1 MKSTLRRTWAEID
14 LDALAFNYQT
24 LCAHMGDS
32 TGFLGVVKGDAYGHG
47 AIQVSKLLQEMGT
60 RYLAVSSV
68 DEACELRLGG
78 IRIPIL
84 LLGIT
89 PANQAGIL
97 REFSLTQ
104 AVYNEE
110 MAAKLSS
117 AALTAGGKVKVHI
130 KLDTGMSRLGLLC
143 DEDHFEET
151 VEAIC
156 RISMFPGLDV
166 EGIFTHFAA
175 SDEPALS
182 SREYTLLQHERF
194 HEMLHTLKKQGI
206 SFRFRHCA
214 NSGATAN
221 YPQFGYDLFRPG
233 ILTYGIG
240 VDAAKLGLKPV
251 MTLKSVIGTE
261 KEYPQGTS
269 IGYGRT
275 YTTARPMRVGILPVG
290 YADGLHRSLSNRWQV
305 WTPYGTAPIVG
316 RICMDMCM
324 VDLTDLPEIREGME
338 VEIFGPHNSVD
349 AAAEKAGTISYEL
362 TCNVTKRVP
371 RIYCRE
377 GREQFQELL
386 LRGFETV

>member
-14 LDALAFNYQT
+14 LDALACNYQM

-47 AIQVSKLLQEMGT
+47 AIQISKLLQEMGT

-78 IRIPIL
+78 IRVPIL

-89 PANQAGIL
+89 PANQAEIL
-97 REFSLTQ
+97 REFGLTQ

-143 DEDHFEET
+143 DEDHFKDT
-151 VEAIC
+151 VETIC
-156 RISMFPGLDV
+156 RISMFPGLEV

-175 SDEPALS
+175 SDEPAQS

-194 HEMLHTLKKQGI
+194 RKMLHTLEKQGI
-206 SFRFRHCA
+206 TFRFCHCA

-275 YTTARPMRVGILPVG
+275 YTTDRPMRVGILPVG
-290 YADGLHRSLSNRWQV
+290 YADGLHRSLSNCWQV
-305 WTPYGTAPIVG
+305 WTLYGTAPIVG

-324 VDLTDLPEIREGME
+324 IDLTDLPEVREGME

-362 TCNVTKRVP
+362 TCDITKRVP
-371 RIYCRE
+371 RIYCRN
-377 GREQFQELL
+377 GRERFQELL